1 MQSRSDS
8 LELLERASARWD
20 ELVESDE
27 GSGDR
32 LSALRQEL
40 GERGIVVGERPLCTV
55 LRPHLVTEDLLAHQS
70 EVAAQVLS
78 AAAKVRD
85 AVLADEH
92 LHRLHLGSFME
103 WVGELI
109 EFDATGAADG
119 ALTRLDASL
128 ARTRLHFV
136 ELNADAPGG
145 AGHHDSIID
154 FFEGL
159 DTYERFAAEYQARP
173 LRLIPTLISTLL
185 EAWEHWGGSG
195 RPSITMMTRTDDPV
209 RVSSLEIEV
218 AGHRCR
224 GIDAEIC
231 DYRELSFEG
240 GRLRAGDREV
250 ELLYR
255 VMPTAECLELRAEMG
270 PLFAAVRARAVCM
283 VNPFRAEL
291 LGHKALFAL
300 MTDPSHDFGFAAAE
314 RAAVRD
320 HVPWG
325 RQLAEGRTSDAHGR
339 RVDLVEHVLAD
350 REHLV
355 LKPAHEFGG
364 QGVLLGWHQDPG
376 AWRAAVEAGLAA
388 DYIVQRRVPLHRA
401 DYPTLDAPG
410 SRRSYF
416 EDTDPFAFQGRVG
429 GMLTR
434 LSRGEITN
442 VHEGGSV
449 VASFAIAER

>member
-1 MQSRSDS
+1 
-8 LELLERASARWD
+8 
-20 ELVESDE
+20 
-27 GSGDR
+27 
-32 LSALRQEL
+32 
-40 GERGIVVGERPLCTV
+40 
-55 LRPHLVTEDLLAHQS
+55 
-70 EVAAQVLS
+70 LS

-85 AVLADEH
+85 AVLADEG

-109 EFDATGAADG
+109 ELEPAGVADG

-128 ARTRLHFV
+128 ARTRLHFI

-145 AGHHDSIID
+145 AGHHDSILD

-159 DTYERFAAEYQARP
+159 DAFERFAAEYRVRP
-173 LRLIPTLISTLL
+173 LRLIPPLIAALL
-185 EAWEHWGGSG
+185 EVWGQWGGSV

-209 RVSSLEIEV
+209 RVSSLEVEV
-218 AGHRCR
+218 ASHRR
-224 GIDAEIC
+224 QGIDAEIC
-231 DYRELSFEG
+231 DYRELSFER

-255 VMPTAECLELRAEMG
+255 VMPTAECLELREEMG
-270 PLFAAVRARAVCM
+270 PLLAAVGAGAVCM

-300 MTDPSHDFGFAAAE
+300 MTDPAHDFGFDPAE
-314 RAAVRD
+314 RSAVRD

-325 RQLAEGRTSDAHGR
+325 RQLAEGRTTDAHGR
-339 RVDLVEHVLAD
+339 EVDLVEHVLAE

-355 LKPAHEFGG
+355 LKPAHQFGG
-364 QGVLLGWHQDPG
+364 LDVRLGWHQDE
-376 AWRAAVEAGLAA
+376 ADWRRLVEEGLKA
-388 DYIVQRRVPLHRA
+388 DYVVQRRVPLHHA
-401 DYPTLDAPG
+401 DYPTMDAPG

-416 EDTDPFAFQGRVG
+416 EDTDPFAFHGQVG

-434 LSRGEITN
+434 LSRDEITN

-449 VASFAIAER
+449 VASFVIEPLD